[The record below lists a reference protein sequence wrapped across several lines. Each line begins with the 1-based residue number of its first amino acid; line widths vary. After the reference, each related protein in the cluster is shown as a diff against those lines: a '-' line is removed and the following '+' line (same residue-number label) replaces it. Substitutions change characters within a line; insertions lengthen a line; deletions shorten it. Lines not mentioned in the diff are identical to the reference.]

1 MISPARDPSSCVGF
15 IYKGKSR
22 YMDKGMRKFYKLAHE
37 LLDKA
42 IDIGLDSVDIYWYM
56 GDFSGNLSSSTELAL
71 LKEEKDGQE
80 IHTQLEA

>member
-1 MISPARDPSSCVGF
+1 
-15 IYKGKSR
+15 
-22 YMDKGMRKFYKLAHE
+22 MDKGMRKFYKLAHE